1 MHKIF
6 CWSFVISIFLPFNA
20 AAQSDTLIL
29 SIDELFSEGVSGS
42 LAIVADRL
50 KENISSAEAGNTR
63 SMLYPEL
70 EVGLNAGILGQPVIF
85 QDGLLYPELEV
96 GLNAGILGQPVIF
109 QDGLGNP
116 TYPDCPDWSQN
127 YAVNFTQPLYTGGKI
142 RNSIRKSE
150 INRDIA
156 ELTTASDI
164 AELKLSLLNRYLTL
178 LNLYRKFDV
187 LSRTIEK
194 SERRL
199 VDIRRMKREGL
210 ITNNDVLRSEMQLTD
225 NRLLRTETENNI
237 ALVSQQIALLIGR
250 DEKLLIVPDTVL
262 PEFEALD
269 GVYDDYVAIA
279 SGLEPG
285 LQIARFRTMAAGH
298 DLKLLPHLSLYAAN
312 TLARPVSRTLADMYN
327 NNWNVGLSLSYS
339 ISSLYHSKNRIRA
352 AKMNILLSRNA
363 EEQKMQ
369 SIRMEIKNAFLRH
382 REALEK
388 VKALELSV
396 RQAHENYRIMHNRYM
411 NQLAILTDLLDAD
424 NIRLNAE
431 LQLTNARTS
440 AVYAYYQLR
449 KACGRL

>member
-20 AAQSDTLIL
+20 AAQSDTLRL

-42 LAIVADRL
+42 LAIAADRL

-63 SMLYPEL
+63 SM
-70 EVGLNAGILGQPVIF
+70 
-85 QDGLLYPELEV
+85 LYPELEV

-187 LSRTIEK
+187 LSRTIEE

-285 LQIARFRTMAAGH
+285 LQIARFRTMAAGM
-298 DLKLLPHLSLYAAN
+298 
-312 TLARPVSRTLADMYN
+312 T
-327 NNWNVGLSLSYS
+327 
-339 ISSLYHSKNRIRA
+339 
-352 AKMNILLSRNA
+352 
-363 EEQKMQ
+363 
-369 SIRMEIKNAFLRH
+369 
-382 REALEK
+382 
-388 VKALELSV
+388 
-396 RQAHENYRIMHNRYM
+396 
-411 NQLAILTDLLDAD
+411 
-424 NIRLNAE
+424 
-431 LQLTNARTS
+431 
-440 AVYAYYQLR
+440 
-449 KACGRL
+449 